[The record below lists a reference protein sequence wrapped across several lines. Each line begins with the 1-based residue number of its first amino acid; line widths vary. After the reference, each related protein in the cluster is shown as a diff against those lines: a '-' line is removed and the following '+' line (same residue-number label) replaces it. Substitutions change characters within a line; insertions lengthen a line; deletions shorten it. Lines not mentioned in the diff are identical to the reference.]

1 MEGGFSLIYGAD
13 YILAEKDNK
22 KEILSLKF
30 ANNLRLDKNEDL
42 EKDNQLG
49 AKTSNFF
56 GEIKYSPLSFLN
68 TRYNLSTKNNLTDIN
83 YQNLITEIKFSNFT
97 TTLDYLRQDEDKN
110 SYFLNKTS
118 YSLDE
123 SKSLNFSTRKNLKTD
138 LTEFY
143 NLMYQYKNDC
153 LSASIEYN
161 KEYYNDRDIKPSE
174 SVFLKLTIIPFG
186 STSTPNLKQ

>member
-1 MEGGFSLIYGAD
+1 MS
-13 YILAEKDNK
+13 EKYK
-22 KEILSLKF
+22 ILSNF
-30 ANNLRLDKNEDL
+30 V
-42 EKDNQLG
+42 KDMSSE
-49 AKTSNFF
+49 TPDVES
-56 GEIKYSPLSFLN
+56 Y
-68 TRYNLSTKNNLTDIN
+68 LSTKNNLTDIN

-153 LSASIEYN
+153 LAASIEYN
-161 KEYYNDRDIKPSE
+161 KNYYEDRDIKPE
-174 SVFLKLTIIPFG
+174 ENIFFKLTIIPFG
-186 STSTPNLKQ
+186 EVASTPNLKE